1 MNKNALRIKKPIVL
15 CGFMG
20 SGKSGLGFIVAS
32 ELKLP
37 FYDLDKLIE
46 SKYDKDITTLFAEY
60 GENWFRA
67 TELKELMEFL
77 AEKKNTKELFILSLG
92 GGSLHNYDVV
102 NTINAKFDLWFI
114 EVAFDE
120 LLERIM
126 KRTTRPLLLDKT
138 GKMKPKKLLYE
149 ELKALY
155 SSRLPLYELSGNR
168 FKSNSSYSKEEN
180 AEHLLASIISK
191 QIEEK

>member
-1 MNKNALRIKKPIVL
+1 MSTKMLSINKSVVL

-20 SGKSGLGFIVAS
+20 SGKSGLGFIVAKA
-32 ELKLP
+32 LKLP

-46 SKYDKDITTLFAEY
+46 AKYEKDITEMFAEY

-67 TELKELMEFL
+67 TELKELNDFL
-77 AEKKNTKELFILSLG
+77 TQKKTEKELFILSLG
-92 GGSLHNYDVV
+92 GGSLQNIEVV
-102 NTINAKFDLWFI
+102 NAINAKFDLWFI

-120 LLERIM
+120 LIERIM
-126 KRTTRPLLLDKT
+126 KRTTRPLLLDGS

-155 SSRLPLYELSGNR
+155 SKRLPIYELSGNR
-168 FKSNSSYSKEEN
+168 FKSNNSYSKEEN
-180 AEHLLASIISK
+180 AEHLLASILSK
-191 QIEEK
+191 QVEGK